1 MSVDD
6 PEAFYDALAPYYHFI
21 YADWEA
27 SIERQSTGLST
38 VLGEFGVPAGA
49 RILDAAAGIG
59 TQTIGLA
66 SRGYDVTASDLS
78 SAAIR
83 RLEREA
89 ERRQLAIRTT
99 VADLRDLGAV
109 CSGPFAAVI
118 ACDNAIPHLLSDAE
132 IEQAFVQCHRCLA
145 PGGVLLVSV
154 RDYAAIER
162 KSPDIRPYGARTD
175 GDRRYTVEQVWEWD
189 GDQYDLTLR
198 IHEDAPDGPTQ
209 THSFRT
215 RYYAVTTATLERLL
229 RKAGFA
235 RVERRDEWFFQPLLV
250 AIRDDRSPTDE

>member
-1 MSVDD
+1 MT
-6 PEAFYDALAPYYHFI
+6 
-21 YADWEA
+21 
-27 SIERQSTGLST
+27 SI
-38 VLGEFGVPAGA
+38 
-49 RILDAAAGIG
+49 I
-59 TQTIGLA
+59 
-66 SRGYDVTASDLS
+66 
-78 SAAIR
+78 
-83 RLEREA
+83 
-89 ERRQLAIRTT
+89 
-99 VADLRDLGAV
+99 
-109 CSGPFAAVI
+109 AAVI

-132 IEQAFVQCHRCLA
+132 IEQAFVQCHHCLA

-189 GDQYDLTLR
+189 GDQYDLTMR
-198 IHEDAPDGPTQ
+198 IHEEPPEGQTQ

-229 RKAGFA
+229 REAGFA

-250 AIRDDRSPTDE
+250 ATRDGRSPINE

>member
-1 MSVDD
+1 VSVHD

-21 YADWEA
+21 YADWEG
-27 SIERQSTGLST
+27 SIERQSNGLAT
-38 VLGEFGVPAGA
+38 VLGEFGVPPGA

-66 SRGYDVTASDLS
+66 ARGFDVTASDLS
-78 SAAIR
+78 SAALR

-89 ERRQLAIRTT
+89 ERRRLAIRTT
-99 VADLRDLGAV
+99 VADFRDLGAV
-109 CSGPFAAVI
+109 CSDAFAAVI
-118 ACDNAIPHLLSDAE
+118 ACDNAISHLLTDGE
-132 IEQAFVQCHRCLA
+132 IEQAFVQCHHCLS
-145 PGGVLLVSV
+145 PGGVLLVSI

-162 KSPDIRPYGARTD
+162 KSPDIRPYGARSE

-198 IHEDAPDGPTQ
+198 IHEDSPEGSTQ

-215 RYYAVTTATLERLL
+215 RYYAVTIATLERLL

-250 AIRDDRSPTDE
+250 AVRDDRSPINE